1 MDLYKKYYL
10 PEEYKM
16 DMLKKAIIIF
26 DTSALLDLYY
36 YSHKA
41 QDEIFNNVFEALKDR
56 LWIPAQVHFEFL
68 KNKKIVSEKPILSY
82 RKLIEIQKNNP
93 DSGYVQKISN
103 YTKEINTQLLSIKNQ
118 LKTLK
123 EQTIPTDKHPN
134 LSAECY
140 VDFEGKISEFDS
152 SYNDLVAS
160 VNSFSK
166 KMNEEIEN
174 QIANIQ
180 QEMLTDRVES
190 VINRTFVIGAEY
202 GYAKMYEIA
211 KEGAYRYSEKIPPG
225 YEDKTAKDGLQK
237 YGDLY
242 AWLQILDYATKQHR
256 DVLLITND
264 TKEDWYDET
273 LNSPRFE
280 LLKEFH
286 EHTKCFFWSYDM
298 RTFLY
303 HINSILDAEKRIT
316 NEVLEEAVSIQDYRA
331 QDRFTNAECD
341 DLVKNFLSDD
351 IELLGTVD
359 INPSWR
365 IFGNLR
371 LYEAI
376 SNDTGKPI
384 LIMINFARGSNYT
397 SLLHP
402 VRNIFTVKN
411 FYDEEHTEYEYYQI
425 TIAKSHD
432 TAKALVDHLDKK
444 NIKKLYYRNT
454 VKSYIG
460 YISENK
466 INIVNSNL
474 Y

>member
-10 PEEYKM
+10 PEEYKTE
-16 DMLKKAIIIF
+16 MLKKAIIIF

-68 KNKKIVSEKPILSY
+68 KNKSVVSEKPILSY
-82 RKLIEIQKNNP
+82 RRLIEIQKNNS
-93 DSGYVQKISN
+93 DSGYVPKISN
-103 YTKEINTQLLSIKNQ
+103 YTKEINTQILSIKNQ

-152 SYNDLVAS
+152 SYNDLVAA
-160 VNSFSK
+160 VNSFSEK
-166 KMNEEIEN
+166 IKEEIEN
-174 QIANIQ
+174 QITNIQ

-190 VINRTFVIGAEY
+190 AINRTFVIGPEY
-202 GYAKMYEIA
+202 GYTKMYEIA
-211 KEGAYRYSEKIPPG
+211 KEGAYRYVEKIPPG
-225 YEDKTAKDGLQK
+225 YEDKPTKEGLQK

-242 AWLQILDYATKQHR
+242 VWMQILDYAEKQHK

-264 TKEDWYDET
+264 TKPDWHDEA
-273 LNSPRFE
+273 LKSPRFE
-280 LLKEFH
+280 LLKEFY
-286 EHTKCFFWSYDM
+286 EHTKCFFWSYNM
-298 RTFLY
+298 KNFLY
-303 HINSILDAEKRIT
+303 HINSILDAEKKIT
-316 NEVLEEAVSIQDYRA
+316 NEVLEEAVSIQE
-331 QDRFTNAECD
+331 DRTNDRITDTEYD
-341 DLVKNFLSDD
+341 NLVKCFLSDN
-351 IELLGTVD
+351 IELLGLVD
-359 INPSWR
+359 IIPSWR
-365 IFGNLR
+365 VFGKIR
-371 LYEAI
+371 LYEGL
-376 SNDTGKPI
+376 NNTTGRPV

-402 VRNIFTVKN
+402 VRNIFTVKSY
-411 FYDEEHTEYEYYQI
+411 YDEEHTEYEYYQI
-425 TIAKSHD
+425 TLAKSYD
-432 TAKALVDHLDKK
+432 VANALVQHLEKK
-444 NIKKLYYRNT
+444 NIKKRYYRDD

-466 INIVNSNL
+466 INIINSNL
-474 Y
+474 S